1 MTGSEQVQE
10 SIRHGLREQYRLDR
24 EIGRGGMATVY
35 RAHDLKHDRPVALK
49 VLHPDYSAAIGAE
62 RFAREIMLVARL
74 QHPHI
79 LPLYDSG
86 STDGLLYFV
95 MPLVEGGSLRDRLD
109 ADHTLGLAETIGI
122 MRQVAD
128 ALGYAHERGVVH
140 RDVKPENL
148 LVAHGQALLAD
159 FGVARV
165 NAAIETRS
173 ETLTALGSTLG
184 TPAYMSPEQACAEEH
199 IDGRSDQYSLAC
211 VCYEML
217 AGVPPFVAHNT
228 MALISKHITIQ
239 APQLTG
245 AREAL
250 PRGVATAVARALAKD
265 PEERFPDIRDF
276 AQALETA
283 MVELRAN
290 STSDERLLARQKD
303 NDTRRKVLVL
313 DFTNIS
319 GSADIDWLS
328 SGIAETIGVDLQKI
342 NGIRVVGSEAMAR
355 QRMLSGAPSGAITL
369 EHALEIG
376 RTAGA
381 HWVVWGGFQRAGGR
395 VRLTAHFGDTATRE
409 TVSAEKI
416 DGTLDDVFAMQD
428 RIVTSLASVLQIRL
442 THSELEDITRPETTQ
457 LTAYEHYAK
466 GKRAFQQF
474 GREGMRQAGE
484 HFGAAVQIDPG
495 YALAWAGLGSL
506 LMPKYIAF
514 GRQEDLD
521 QGVAALQRAMTLD
534 PSLGEPYPYLAYMY
548 LRQRKYD
555 DAVATARKAIEHDPG
570 GPMAWFILGTIL
582 SMRAVGTEAPADFAR
597 AIPPLLRARA
607 INPAFHPPAMSAAA
621 VYLLRGQYS
630 HAAALLD
637 EATVVERAGQGH
649 LFIGAAVQR
658 ASLYLNSDEPERA
671 RELLAWALERY
682 PAMDHVYS
690 EIMTAYA
697 RVVEGG
703 VEERAGNLDAA
714 ERAFTAAIELADIHS
729 HRVGIGAHW
738 VRARCGIARVRA
750 ARGDAE
756 GAAHALGAARSLFQ
770 DRSRFVWAQLFGATD
785 ADVWYDLASA
795 HAALG
800 DDVAAID
807 ALEHAIARCW
817 SDANQIGF
825 DPAFA
830 ALRERPAIQELV
842 LRAQSK
848 VLLPPPIGAGGLP
861 AM

>member
-1 MTGSEQVQE
+1 MTPTEIV
-10 SIRHGLREQYRLDR
+10 REQIERSLAYHYRLDR

-35 RAHDLKHDRPVALK
+35 LAHDLKHDRPVALK

-86 STDGLLYFV
+86 GSDGVLYFV

-109 ADHTLGLAETIGI
+109 SDCSISLTETVGI

-128 ALGYAHERGVVH
+128 ALDYAHERGVVH

-148 LVAHGQALLAD
+148 LLAHGQALLAD

-165 NAAIETRS
+165 NAAIETGRQ
-173 ETLTALGSTLG
+173 TLTALGSTLG
-184 TPAYMSPEQACAEEH
+184 TPAYMSPEQACAEDD

-211 VCYEML
+211 VCFEML
-217 AGVPPFVAHNT
+217 AGAPPFEAHNT

-245 AREAL
+245 IREQL
-250 PRGVATAVARALAKD
+250 PRGIANAVARALEKD
-265 PEERFPDIRDF
+265 PASRFASIRDF

-283 MVELRAN
+283 LVELRPN

-303 NDTRRKVLVL
+303 NDTRKKVVVL

-328 SGIAETIGVDLQKI
+328 NGIAETIGVDLQKI
-342 NGIRVVGSEAMAR
+342 AGIRVVGADAMAR
-355 QRMLSGAPSGAITL
+355 KRMLGAAPAGPTTL
-369 EHALEIG
+369 ERAFEIG
-376 RTAGA
+376 RAAGA
-381 HWVVWGGFQRAGGR
+381 HWVVWGGFQRAGER
-395 VRLTAHFGDTATRE
+395 VRLTAHFGDIVSHE

-416 DGTLDDVFAMQD
+416 DGALDDVFALQD
-428 RIVTSLASVLQIRL
+428 RIVTSLANVLEIRL
-442 THSELEDITRPETTQ
+442 TNSELEKIARPETTA

-474 GREGMRQAGE
+474 GKESMRQAGE

-521 QGVAALQRAMTLD
+521 HGVAALQRAMTLD
-534 PSLGEPYPYLAYMY
+534 PSLGEPYPFLAYMY
-548 LRQRKYD
+548 LRQRRYD
-555 DAVATARKAIEHDPG
+555 DAVKTARTAIEHDPG

-582 SMRAVGTEAPADFAR
+582 SMRAIATKNPADLAR
-597 AIPPLLRARA
+597 AILPLLRARA
-607 INPAFHPPAMSAAA
+607 INAAFHPPAMSAGA
-621 VYLLRGQYS
+621 VYILRGQYS
-630 HAAALLD
+630 HAEPLLD
-637 EATVVERAGQGH
+637 EAMVVERSGQGH

-658 ASLYLNSDEPERA
+658 ASIYLNSDEPERA
-671 RELLAWALERY
+671 RELLAWALSAYR
-682 PAMDHVYS
+682 AMDHVYS
-690 EIMTAYA
+690 EIMTAFA
-697 RVVEGG
+697 HIVEGSL
-703 VEERAGNLDAA
+703 EERKGNFAAAQRAFDAA
-714 ERAFTAAIELADIHS
+714 IALAEQHP
-729 HRVGIGAHW
+729 HRVGIGSHW
-738 VRARCGIARVRA
+738 VRAQSGLARVRY
-750 ARGDAE
+750 ARGEDAASTE
-756 GAAHALGAARSLFQ
+756 ALVAARSLFE

-785 ADVWYDLASA
+785 ADVWYDLASTYA
-795 HAALG
+795 SRGEDDEAVAALKR
-800 DDVAAID
+800 
-807 ALEHAIARCW
+807 AIAACW
-817 SDANQIGF
+817 SDVNQIRY

-830 ALRERPAIQELV
+830 FLHDRPDVRELCLE
-842 LRAQSK
+842 AQAK
-848 VLLPPPIGAGGLP
+848 VVLPPPIGAGGLP
-861 AM
+861 EM

>member
-1 MTGSEQVQE
+1 MTGSEQVRE
-10 SIRHGLREQYRLDR
+10 SIGRGLREQYRVGR

-35 RAHDLKHDRPVALK
+35 LAHDLKHDRPVALK

-95 MPLVEGGSLRDRLD
+95 MPMVEGGSLRDRLD
-109 ADHTLGLAETIGI
+109 ADHTLGLAETVGI
-122 MRQVAD
+122 IRQVAD
-128 ALGYAHERGVVH
+128 ALGYAHEHGVVH

-165 NAAIETRS
+165 NAAIETRR

-184 TPAYMSPEQACAEEH
+184 TPAYMSPEQACGDEV

-228 MALISKHITIQ
+228 MALISKHITIL

-245 AREAL
+245 AREML
-250 PRGVATAVARALAKD
+250 PPGVAKAVAQALSKD
-265 PEERFPDIRDF
+265 PDERFANIRDF
-276 AQALETA
+276 ALALEAA
-283 MVELRAN
+283 MVELRART
-290 STSDERLLARQKD
+290 TSDERLLARQKN
-303 NDTRRKVLVL
+303 NDTRRKVIVL

-328 SGIAETIGVDLQKI
+328 SGIAETIGVDLQRI
-342 NGIRVVGSEAMAR
+342 HGIRVVGADAMAR
-355 QRMLSGAPSGAITL
+355 KRMLAGAPMGPVTL
-369 EHALEIG
+369 ENALEIG
-376 RTAGA
+376 RVAGA
-381 HWVVWGGFQRAGGR
+381 QWVVWGGFQRAGER
-395 VRLTAHFGDTATRE
+395 IRLTAHFGDTNSRE
-409 TVSAEKI
+409 SVSAEKI
-416 DGTLDDVFAMQD
+416 DGALDDVFALQD

-442 THSELEDITRPETTQ
+442 THSELEGIARPETTQ

-474 GREGMRQAGE
+474 GRESMRQAGE

-548 LRQRKYD
+548 LRQGKYNE
-555 DAVATARKAIEHDPG
+555 AVTTARKAIEHDPG

-582 SMRAVGTEAPADFAR
+582 SMRAVGTETPADFAR

-607 INPAFHPPAMSAAA
+607 LNAAFHPPAMSAAA
-621 VYLLRGQYS
+621 VYILRGQYS
-630 HAAALLD
+630 HAAPLLD
-637 EATVVERAGQGH
+637 EAMVVERAGQGL

-658 ASLYLNSDEPERA
+658 ASLFLNSDEPDRA
-671 RELLAWALERY
+671 RDLLAWALERY

-714 ERAFTAAIELADIHS
+714 EHAFAAAIELADIHS

-750 ARGDAE
+750 CRGDIV
-756 GAAHALGAARSLFQ
+756 GAGHELEAALTLFQ
-770 DRSRFVWAQLFGATD
+770 DRNRFVWAQLFGATD
-785 ADVWYDLASA
+785 ADVWYDIAAA
-795 HAALG
+795 HATLG
-800 DDVAAID
+800 DDDAAMD
-807 ALEHAIARCW
+807 ALEHAISRCW
-817 SDANQIGF
+817 SDANQIRF

-830 ALRERPAIQELV
+830 ALRERPQLQELV

-848 VLLPPPIGAGGLP
+848 VMLPPPIGAGGLP

>member
-1 MTGSEQVQE
+1 MTGSEQVRE
-10 SIRHGLREQYRLDR
+10 SIRNGLREQYRLDR

-35 RAHDLKHDRPVALK
+35 LAQDLKHDRPVALK

-109 ADHTLGLAETIGI
+109 ADHTLGLTETISI

-184 TPAYMSPEQACAEEH
+184 TPAYMSPEQACGEEN

-245 AREAL
+245 VREVL
-250 PRGVATAVARALAKD
+250 PRGVAAAVARALAKD
-265 PEERFPDIRDF
+265 PDERFANIRDF
-276 AQALETA
+276 AQALEAA
-283 MVELRAN
+283 MVALRVN

-319 GSADIDWLS
+319 ASADIDWLC

-355 QRMLSGAPSGAITL
+355 NRMLSGAPAGAITI

-442 THSELEDITRPETTQ
+442 THSELEGISRPETTQ

-582 SMRAVGTEAPADFAR
+582 SMRAVSTETPADLAR

-621 VYLLRGQYS
+621 VYILRGQYS

-637 EATVVERAGQGH
+637 EAMVVERGGQGH

-714 ERAFTAAIELADIHS
+714 ERAFDAAVELADIHS

-738 VRARCGIARVRA
+738 VRARCGVARVRS

-756 GAAHALGAARSLFQ
+756 GAAHALSAARSLFQ

-785 ADVWYDLASA
+785 ADVWYDIASA

-800 DDVAAID
+800 DEAASTD
-807 ALEHAIARCW
+807 ALEHAISCCW
-817 SDANQIGF
+817 SDASQIRS

-830 ALRERPAIQELV
+830 ALREQPAIQELV

-861 AM
+861 EM

>member
-1 MTGSEQVQE
+1 
-10 SIRHGLREQYRLDR
+10 
-24 EIGRGGMATVY
+24 MATVY

-62 RFAREIMLVARL
+62 RVAREILLVARL

-86 STDGLLYFV
+86 GADGLLYFV

-109 ADHTLGLAETIGI
+109 GEQSIPLGETVGI

-128 ALGYAHERGVVH
+128 ALQYAHDRGVVH

-148 LVAHGQALLAD
+148 LLTHGQALLAD

-165 NAAIETRS
+165 TAAIETRR

-184 TPAYMSPEQACAEEH
+184 TPAYMSPEQACAEDI

-211 VCYEML
+211 VCFEML
-217 AGVPPFVAHNT
+217 AGAPPFVAHNT

-245 AREAL
+245 VRELL
-250 PRGVATAVARALAKD
+250 PRGIAGAVARALEKD
-265 PEERFPDIRDF
+265 PAHRFPSIREF
-276 AQALETA
+276 AQALEA
-283 MVELRAN
+283 ALVDLRQN

-303 NDTRRKVLVL
+303 NDTRKKVVVL

-319 GSADIDWLS
+319 GSPDIDWLS
-328 SGIAETIGVDLQKI
+328 TGMAETIGVDLQKVA
-342 NGIRVVGSEAMAR
+342 GIRVVGSDAMAR
-355 QRMLSGAPSGAITL
+355 KRMLADGPADVITL
-369 EHALEIG
+369 ERAMEIG

-381 HWVVWGGFQRAGGR
+381 QWVVWGGFQRAGDR
-395 VRLTAHFGDTATRE
+395 VRLTAHFGDTVSRE
-409 TVSAEKI
+409 SVSAEKI
-416 DGTLDDVFAMQD
+416 DGALDDVFALQD
-428 RIVTSLASVLQIRL
+428 RIVTSLANVLEIRL
-442 THSELEDITRPETTQ
+442 TNSELEKIARPETTE

-521 QGVAALQRAMTLD
+521 HGVAALQRAMTLD
-534 PSLGEPYPYLAYMY
+534 PSLGEPYPFLAYMY

-555 DAVATARKAIEHDPG
+555 DAVKAARTAIEHDPG

-582 SMRAVGTEAPADFAR
+582 SMRAVGTENPADLAR

-607 INPAFHPPAMSAAA
+607 INAAFHPPAMAAA
-621 VYLLRGQYS
+621 AIYMLRGQYS
-630 HAAALLD
+630 HAAPLLQ
-637 EATVVERAGQGH
+637 EAMIVERSGQGH

-658 ASLYLNSDEPERA
+658 ASILLHSDDPARA
-671 RELLAWALERY
+671 REPLAWALNAY

-697 RVVEGG
+697 HIVGG
-703 VEERAGNLDAA
+703 CLDERTGNVAAA
-714 ERAFTAAIELADIHS
+714 ERSFSSAIELAEQHS
-729 HRVGIGAHW
+729 HRVGIGSHW
-738 VRARCGIARVRA
+738 VRAQCGIARVRYAQGDDAGSA
-750 ARGDAE
+750 AVLA
-756 GAAHALGAARSLFQ
+756 GARQLFV

-785 ADVWYDLASA
+785 ADVWYDLAST
-795 HAALG
+795 HAARG
-800 DDVAAID
+800 DDAEAVS
-807 ALEHAIARCW
+807 ALERAIACCW
-817 SDANQIGF
+817 SDVNQIRY

-830 ALRERPAIQELV
+830 LLHD
-842 LRAQSK
+842 RADVRQLCLQAQAK
-848 VLLPPPIGAGGLP
+848 VVLPPPIGAGGLP
-861 AM
+861 EM

>member
-1 MTGSEQVQE
+1 MTVSEQVRE
-10 SIRHGLREQYRLDR
+10 SIGRGLSDHYRLGR

-35 RAHDLKHDRPVALK
+35 LAQDLKHDRPVALK
-49 VLHPDYSAAIGAE
+49 VLHPEYSAAIGAE

-86 STDGLLYFV
+86 GADGLLYFV
-95 MPLVEGGSLRDRLD
+95 MPLVEGGSLRDRLH
-109 ADHTLGLAETIGI
+109 AEHTIGLTETISI
-122 MRQVAD
+122 IRQVAD

-148 LVAHGQALLAD
+148 LIAHGQALLAD

-165 NAAIETRS
+165 NAAIETGR

-184 TPAYMSPEQACAEEH
+184 TPAYMSPEQACAEDD

-217 AGVPPFVAHNT
+217 AGVPPFVARNT

-245 AREAL
+245 VREVL
-250 PRGVATAVARALAKD
+250 PRGVAAAVARALSKD
-265 PEERFPDIRDF
+265 PAERFANIRDF
-276 AQALETA
+276 AQALEVA
-283 MVELRAN
+283 MVELRATT
-290 STSDERLLARQKD
+290 TSDERLLARQKD
-303 NDTRRKVLVL
+303 NDTRRKVVVL

-342 NGIRVVGSEAMAR
+342 AGIKVVGSDAMAR
-355 QRMLSGAPSGAITL
+355 KRMLAGAPAGAITL

-376 RTAGA
+376 RAAGA
-381 HWVVWGGFQRAGGR
+381 HWVVWGGFQRAGER
-395 VRLTAHFGDTATRE
+395 VRLTAHFGDTVSHE

-416 DGTLDDVFAMQD
+416 DGALDDVFAMQD
-428 RIVTSLASVLQIRL
+428 RIVTSLAAVLQIRL
-442 THSELEDITRPETTQ
+442 THSELEGIARPETTQ

-474 GREGMRQAGE
+474 GKESMRQAGE

-521 QGVAALQRAMTLD
+521 QGTAALQRAMTLD
-534 PSLGEPYPYLAYMY
+534 PSLGEPYPFLAYMY

-555 DAVATARKAIEHDPG
+555 DAVNTARKAIEHDPG
-570 GPMAWFILGTIL
+570 GPMGWFILGTIL
-582 SMRAVGTEAPADFAR
+582 SMRAVGTETPKDFAR

-607 INPAFHPPAMSAAA
+607 INAAFHPPAMSAAA
-621 VYLLRGQYS
+621 VYILRGQYS
-630 HAAALLD
+630 HASGLLD
-637 EATVVERAGQGH
+637 EAMVVERSGQGH

-658 ASLYLNSDEPERA
+658 ASTLLNSDQPERA
-671 RELLAWALERY
+671 REPLAWALGAY

-697 RVVEGG
+697 RVVEAG
-703 VEERAGNLDAA
+703 VEERAGNLEAA
-714 ERAFTAAIELADIHS
+714 ERAFHAAIELADTHS

-738 VRARCGIARVRA
+738 VRARCGMARVRA
-750 ARGDAE
+750 ARGDVV
-756 GAAHALGAARSLFQ
+756 GAGHELEAARSLFQ
-770 DRSRFVWAQLFGATD
+770 ERGRFVWAQLFGATD
-785 ADVWYDLASA
+785 ADVWYDIASA

-800 DDVAAID
+800 DDDAAID

-817 SDANQIGF
+817 SDANQIRF

-830 ALRERPAIQELV
+830 AMRERPGVQELV
-842 LRAQSK
+842 LRAQSL

-861 AM
+861 EM